1 MGSMLKFK
9 EFLSE
14 EVNLSDFPEGVFGDL
29 PVEKKSENSK
39 TTVFVVRSKD
49 RLTDRDELARDL
61 LQAGLNAQVRE
72 KSGQSVD
79 PVHIDSGFD
88 TKIIILVKPRSGG
101 MSETTLNSS
110 ITELFPAIAWETRYN
125 PTGSVDDFYDHLL
138 KQDPKNLKSVNPKD
152 QKAASDTIQKASESS
167 KFNEKMT
174 NAMGVLKYIKEEE
187 SSKSIKMV
195 HWGYRPHSKPKT
207 KKVKV
212 PKNHP
217 GDIFLEF
224 LDGTI
229 IGVSLK
235 AGGKKTKEPKLN
247 TYVNPIFNFFGE
259 SKKVKSLRENLW
271 DRVYSEI
278 EGIPSKRS
286 YDGSGKKETSKRLV
300 DLFKK
305 DSKRYERLYDE
316 SLDICRKAVMDLF
329 NQNRDK
335 TLGYIRSEILR
346 DAPKVPT
353 KVIKAINNGYEQITA
368 DDELG
373 VFLPLVRFI
382 KAYPSTTSKQNWYI
396 DLKSKDSNV
405 TMEMSIRTN
414 KGGSVGERKL
424 GQFFN
429 LSVKYNSLKVK

>member
-1 MGSMLKFK
+1 MLKFK

-39 TTVFVVRSKD
+39 TTVFVARSND
-49 RLTDRDELARDL
+49 RLTDRDEIARNL

-88 TKIIILVKPRSGG
+88 SKIIILVKPLSGG
-101 MSETTLNSS
+101 IGETTLNSS

-125 PTGSVDDFYDHLL
+125 PTGNIDDFYDHLL
-138 KQDPKNLKSVNPKD
+138 KQDPKKLKSVNPKD
-152 QKAASDTIQKASESS
+152 LKAAIDTIQKASESS
-167 KFNEKMT
+167 KFNEKML
-174 NAMGVLKYIKEEE
+174 NAVGVLKYIKDEE

-195 HWGYRPHSKPKT
+195 HWGYRAKPKG
-207 KKVKV
+207 V

-224 LDGTI
+224 NDGTI
-229 IGVSLK
+229 LGVSLK

-247 TYVNPIFNFFGE
+247 TYVNPIFNSFGQ

-278 EGIPSKRS
+278 EGIPSKKA
-286 YDGSGKKETSKRLV
+286 YDGSGRRQTSKALV

-316 SLDICRKAVMDLF
+316 SLDICRKAVIDLF

-335 TLGYIRSEILR
+335 TLDYIRSEILR
-346 DAPKVPT
+346 DAPEVPT
-353 KVIKAINNGYEQITA
+353 KVIKAVKNEYEEITA

-382 KAYPSTTSKQNWYI
+382 RAYPSTTSKQNWFI
-396 DLKSKDSNV
+396 DLKSKDSTV

-414 KGGSVGERKL
+414 KAGNAGSKKL